1 MFVGTLCSWEL
12 YVRGNYMFVG
22 AICSWELVYIQSI
35 SAIYM
40 GTYIVYIYVP
50 IYIVCEYI
58 HGIYIYMYIYIYI
71 PIYIVYIQSI
81 CAMDMG
87 TYIYI
92 YAMYVLI
99 YNVYA

>member
-1 MFVGTLCSWEL
+1 
-12 YVRGNYMFVG
+12 MFVG

-58 HGIYIYMYIYIYI
+58 HGICITYTHIHCIYPVYQRNGYGYI
-71 PIYIVYIQSI
+71 
-81 CAMDMG
+81 C
-87 TYIYI
+87 I